1 MRLLSLTLSGQYK
14 GLKDQTFNFESAQG
28 NIVAFIGLNGAGKSQ
43 LLELIGEAF
52 SFLERYKRRDFKVR
66 DQLGFSFTLVYKI
79 SIENDPN
86 ILDYPD
92 EFTTHANN
100 KPTLRVSISNE
111 REVEAELKQDNRWVS
126 VLLQNNQIPTPYIV
140 GYSSG
145 LNENLQRSFM
155 KNAVQFF
162 DVMRVRHNRR
172 KELSGNVDESDVSNI
187 NRHYLSRYP
196 HVFSNPY
203 DDPDHLSLAESDT
216 KIPANIYLDYDSC
229 ALMMCAFS
237 MLSDQEINDILR
249 DVRFKFPR
257 FIRVKYDLRGGLA
270 GEDSI
275 RDIQLL
281 IRAAGQDNVE
291 GIGKITSEEV
301 FEVYELNYLTGYIN
315 FDLANTDVK
324 RRLMEFNYEDPFQLF
339 ERMYKLQLLG
349 VNKWQGETRKKLRDS
364 SFMETVKKPLKGQL
378 PLLVDR
384 LELADD
390 SGRKV
395 SFDDLSDGESQLIQ
409 ILAAIRIFKEKEVL
423 FLLDEP
429 DTHLNPSWR
438 TYFHS
443 FVEDVL
449 GADNDKAQLFVSTH
463 SPFMISSLKR
473 NNVCQ
478 FRRDDNGLI
487 DMNLAQ
493 HETYG
498 ASFDVLIKDLF
509 DLRSLIS
516 QSVIDEIREQ
526 LKQGD
531 SHARQWIEE
540 NLGLSAEK
548 AYLLRKLSQ

>member
-14 GLKDQTFNFESAQG
+14 GLKDQTFSFEPAQG

-43 LLELIGEAF
+43 LIELIGESF

-66 DQLGFSFTLVYKI
+66 AQLGFSVTLVYKI

-92 EFTTHANN
+92 EFIIHSNN
-100 KPTLRVSISNE
+100 EPTLRVSISIGGK
-111 REVEAELKQDNRWVS
+111 VEAELRLVDRWVS
-126 VLLQNNQIPTPYIV
+126 VRLQNQQIPTPYIV

-162 DVMRVRHNRR
+162 DVMRVRYNRR
-172 KELSGNVDESDVSNI
+172 KALSGNVDESGVSNI

-196 HVFSNPY
+196 HIFSNPY
-203 DDPDHLSLAESDT
+203 DDPEHLSLAESDT
-216 KIPANIYLDYDSC
+216 KIPDNIYLDYDSC
-229 ALMMCAFS
+229 ALLMCAFS
-237 MLSDQEINDILR
+237 MLSDQELEGILKA
-249 DVRFKFPR
+249 VRFKFPR
-257 FIRVKYDLRGGLA
+257 LIRLQYDLRGGLA
-270 GEDSI
+270 SEDSI

-281 IRAAGQDNVE
+281 IRAAGKDNIQ
-291 GIGKITSEEV
+291 GIGKATSEDV
-301 FEVYELNYLTGYIN
+301 FEIYELDYLTGYIN
-315 FDLANTDVK
+315 LDLADPK
-324 RRLMEFNYEDPFQLF
+324 IKSLLLAFNYEDPFQLF
-339 ERMYKLQLLG
+339 ERLYKLQLLG
-349 VNKWQGETRKKLRDS
+349 VSKWQGETRKKLRDC
-364 SFMETVKKPLKGQL
+364 SFTETVKKPLKGKL

-384 LELADD
+384 LELSDE
-390 SGRKV
+390 SGHKV

-463 SPFMISSLKR
+463 SPFMVSSLKR

-487 DMNLAQ
+487 DMSVAQ
-493 HETYG
+493 NETYG
-498 ASFDVLIKDLF
+498 ASFDVLVKELF

-531 SHARQWIEE
+531 EHARQWIEE

-548 AYLLRKLSQ
+548 AYLIKKLSQ

>member
-1 MRLLSLTLSGQYK
+1 MRLLSLTLNGQYK
-14 GLKDQTFNFESAQG
+14 GLKDQAFSFESAQG
-28 NIVAFIGLNGAGKSQ
+28 NIVAFIGLNGSGKSQ
-43 LLELIGEAF
+43 LLELIGEVF

-66 DQLGFSFTLVYKI
+66 GQLGFSVTVVYKI

-92 EFTTHANN
+92 EFTTHTNN
-100 KPTLRVSISNE
+100 EPTLRVTLSNWG
-111 REVEAELKQDNRWVS
+111 EVEAELRRDNRWLS
-126 VLLQNNQIPTPYIV
+126 VRLQNNQIPTPYIV

-162 DVMRVRHNRR
+162 DVMRVRYNRR
-172 KELSGNVDESDVSNI
+172 KELSGNVDESGVSNI
-187 NRHYLSRYP
+187 NRRYLSRYP
-196 HVFSNPY
+196 HIFSNPY
-203 DDPDHLSLAESDT
+203 DDPEYLSLTESDT
-216 KIPANIYLDYDSC
+216 KIPDNIYLDYDSC
-229 ALMMCAFS
+229 ALLMCAFS
-237 MLSDQEINDILR
+237 MLADHEINGILR
-249 DVRFKFPR
+249 DVRFKYPR
-257 FIRVKYDLRGGLA
+257 LIRVKYDLRGGLA

-281 IRAAGQDNVE
+281 IRAAGQDNIE
-291 GIGKITSEEV
+291 GIGEITSEEA
-301 FEVYELNYLTGYIN
+301 FEVYELDYLTGYIN

-324 RRLMEFNYEDPFQLF
+324 RRLLEFNYEDLFQLF

-349 VNKWQGETRKKLRDS
+349 VSKWQGETRKKLRDC
-364 SFMETVKKPLKGQL
+364 SFMETVKKPLKSQL
-378 PLLVDR
+378 PLLVER
-384 LELADD
+384 LELADE

-449 GADNDKAQLFVSTH
+449 GSDNDKAQLFVSTH

-487 DMNLAQ
+487 DMNVAQ

-526 LKQGD
+526 LKKGD
-531 SHARQWIEE
+531 EHARQWIEE

-548 AYLLRKLSQ
+548 AYLIRKLSQ